1 MYIFTLPSTL
11 TKEMNAVEEKL
22 REFFEL
28 VTTAEK
34 LKECLCF
41 KVKTVR
47 DPCQNKM
54 KGKFTVYKWE
64 QPTCKSEKITLHKVT
79 K

>member
-1 MYIFTLPSTL
+1 
-11 TKEMNAVEEKL
+11 MNAVEEKL

-47 DPCQNKM
+47 DLCQNKL

-64 QPTCKSEKITLHKVT
+64 
-79 K
+79 